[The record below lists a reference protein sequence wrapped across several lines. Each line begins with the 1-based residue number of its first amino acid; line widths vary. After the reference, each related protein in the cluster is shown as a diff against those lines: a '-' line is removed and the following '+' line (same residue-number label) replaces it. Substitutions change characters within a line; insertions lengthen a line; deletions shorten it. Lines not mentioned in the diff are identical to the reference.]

1 MAIQRLAVTV
11 GVALA
16 MCSAVRTQQSTAPSG
31 SILASVKP
39 HRGSS
44 GSSMSMTPGRF
55 TAQGISV
62 YNLIQAAYDLHAGQL
77 AGLPKWANSDTFDI
91 VAKEEGPLPAKP
103 QTSPEHFRAFL
114 RSLLADRFQLKAHN
128 ERRQVS
134 GYELKVA
141 SKGPKLEKETT
152 DERTRPGTRRSK
164 GGVYSMG
171 ILAMD
176 LSHMLD
182 AIVVDR
188 TMLQGNY
195 YVKLR
200 WTGDDGAPRGI
211 GVPSS
216 EMPDE
221 ADGRSIFEALKEDL
235 GLSLEGHT
243 HVPLDVLVIDQ
254 VSKPSEN

>member
-1 MAIQRLAVTV
+1 MAIRRLAVAV
-11 GVALA
+11 SVALA
-16 MCSAVRTQQSTAPSG
+16 SCWAVCAQQTTLPPG

-39 HRGSS
+39 HHGPGNR
-44 GSSMSMTPGRF
+44 MSMTPGML
-55 TAQGISV
+55 TAEGISV
-62 YNLIQAAYDLHAGQL
+62 YFLVQFAYDLHAGEL

-91 VAKEEGPLPAKP
+91 TARAYGPVPANP
-103 QTSPEHFRAFL
+103 RMSPEQARVFV
-114 RSLLADRFQLKAHN
+114 RSLLADRFQLKAHY
-128 ERRQVS
+128 EKRQVS

-141 SKGPKLEKETT
+141 REGPKLEKETA
-152 DERTRPGTRRSK
+152 DDQRRAGTGPRK
-164 GGVYSMG
+164 GGVYTMG
-171 ILAMD
+171 ILATS
-176 LSHMLD
+176 LSHIMD
-182 AIVVDR
+182 ALVVDR
-188 TMLQGNY
+188 TMLEGNY

-200 WTGDDGAPRGI
+200 WTGDDGAPRSI
-211 GVPSS
+211 GVPSA